1 MFGKVQSSSAV
12 RDLQNYERMLI
23 SQTSGQRSMPTQGMH
38 LQARQENPQANDD
51 FGARLAVVERKLDLI
66 LNHLDL
72 EIVPTQTGHRVSSSP
87 QKRIHD
93 IKARINSRK
102 LGKSVPHD
110 EDVVDDDD
118 EHSPMFADEFKVRTK
133 RSSEGSGVSQMTII
147 PINPF
152 TNKIKSNNAL
162 QMPYTKAS
170 KKAKPAEEEEDEEEE
185 DEEEEEED
193 EEEEKEVTGKKAAST
208 RKSGFQ
214 PKGFK

>member
-152 TNKIKSNNAL
+152 TNKIMLCRCRILRL
-162 QMPYTKAS
+162 Q
-170 KKAKPAEEEEDEEEE
+170 KKPSQQRKKKMRKKKMRKKKRKMRRKKKRLLAKKLRPL
-185 DEEEEEED
+185 
-193 EEEEKEVTGKKAAST
+193 GRAASSP
-208 RKSGFQ
+208 RDSSS
-214 PKGFK
+214 